1 MSESEDVDVNSILLA
16 NWYLVTQ
23 RGENNTEL
31 SRKYLT
37 MKIDKA
43 LNNRI
48 HKQQINKIPTK

>member
-23 RGENNTEL
+23 RGESNTEL

-48 HKQQINKIPTK
+48 HKRQIDKKPTK